1 LSCDHSKEKEKKTH
15 HGWIQCGDFHCQH
28 HKGGSIT
35 AASHHHHLKTQD
47 PRSKTHF
54 RSSQKQQ
61 RQDSWSVF
69 LSEIFFIRR
78 SWLSFFLTFSS
89 RKEIGGGGGKKKS
102 KTERK
107 KKGGAT

>member
-1 LSCDHSKEKEKKTH
+1 MKQIIKEEKGEENDHQSGDLSCDHSKEKEKKTH

-61 RQDSWSVF
+61 RQDS
-69 LSEIFFIRR
+69 
-78 SWLSFFLTFSS
+78 
-89 RKEIGGGGGKKKS
+89 
-102 KTERK
+102 
-107 KKGGAT
+107 